1 MHGKHLLVDLGE
13 HVADVVPGVA
23 VQALLQP
30 LLVKEVTDE
39 AHAARKCNTVIYSCL
54 CGSLLALV

>member
-30 LLVKEVTDE
+30 LLVEEVTDE
-39 AHAARKCNTVIYSCL
+39 AHAAAQDEESVKGTS
-54 CGSLLALV
+54 